1 MTTQIFDK
9 LESGV
14 RTYCRDFPALF
25 VKARDHWMEDEHG
38 RRYIDFLCGAGALNY
53 GHNNPLLG
61 ERIIEYMRSNGVT
74 HSLDLHTFA
83 KQEFLQAFD
92 DYILRPRKLDY
103 RVQFTGP
110 TGTNA
115 VEAAMKLARKVT
127 GRHNIIAFTNAF
139 HGMSLG
145 SLAATGSRTKREG
158 AGMQLPGIT
167 RVPYDGY
174 MGHDTDTMAYLDTLL
189 DDVGSGVD
197 LPAAIIVETI
207 QAEGGINVARDG
219 WLRRLARVAKKHGA
233 LLIVDD
239 IQTGCGRTGP
249 FFSFERAGI
258 MPDVVCISK
267 SISGYGLPMAIVLL
281 RPDHDV
287 WKPGE
292 HNGTFRG
299 NNLAFV
305 GAAAAL
311 AHYWNDSAF
320 EETLHRKSQLMTTR
334 LTRMAARSNG
344 AVVRGRGMLQGIAW
358 PTAGAAAK
366 TSALA
371 FERGLI
377 VETCGAVGQVLKL
390 LPSLT
395 IVDHALEE
403 GLDILEGCLATDTP
417 AESRIQASA

>member
-1 MTTQIFDK
+1 MTSKIFEQ

-14 RTYCRDFPALF
+14 RTYCRDFPVLF

-53 GHNNPLLG
+53 GHNNPILG
-61 ERIIEYMRSNGVT
+61 ERIIDYMRSDGVT

-83 KQEFLQAFD
+83 KQAFLQAFD
-92 DYILRPRKLDY
+92 DHILRPRKLDY

-145 SLAATGSRTKREG
+145 SLAATGSRAKRQG
-158 AGMQLPGIT
+158 AGVELHGIT

-174 MGHDTDTMAYLDTLL
+174 MDIDTMAYLEMLM
-189 DDVGSGVD
+189 DDAGSGTD
-197 LPAAIIVETI
+197 LPAAFIVETI
-207 QAEGGINVARDG
+207 QAEGGINVACDA
-219 WLRRLARVAKKHGA
+219 WLRRLAKVAQKHGA
-233 LLIVDD
+233 LLIVDE
-239 IQTGCGRTGP
+239 IQTGCGRTGS
-249 FFSFERAGI
+249 FFSFERAAI
-258 MPDVVCISK
+258 VPDIVCLSK
-267 SISGYGLPMAIVLL
+267 SIGGYGLPMAIVLL

-305 GAAAAL
+305 GGAAAL
-311 AHYWNDSAF
+311 DHYWINSAF
-320 EETLHRKSQLMTTR
+320 EETLHRKGQLLTARLQRMT
-334 LTRMAARSNG
+334 ARSNG
-344 AVVRGRGMLQGIAW
+344 AVVRGQGMLQGIAW
-358 PTAGAAAK
+358 PVAGMAARM
-366 TSALA
+366 SALA
-371 FERGLI
+371 FQRGLI
-377 VETCGAVGQVLKL
+377 LETCGSVGQVLKL
-390 LPSLT
+390 LPPLT
-395 IVDHALEE
+395 IDVQALEE
-403 GLDILEGCLATDTP
+403 GLDILEGCLATDAP
-417 AESRIQASA
+417 AEFRFQAAG